1 MTHFILE
8 SPTYLVMKERSQQA
22 TKSLKWLRG
31 DQYDPTEEI
40 AELQNDIEE
49 RKAQTLTFTQAMS
62 RKTTIRGLVISLG
75 LMFFQQVS
83 GINAVIFYTND
94 IFGAAKTGIQ
104 PELATIIVGV
114 MQVIATFVATVI
126 VDRAGRRILL
136 LISDSI
142 MAICTLVLGIY
153 FYIQESE
160 GGEAKVEGWGWLP
173 ILSLCI
179 FIISFSIGFGP
190 APWILVGELFA
201 PDVKG
206 LAASLN
212 GTFNWLLGGV
222 LKNNFINFCLINFY
236 FSAFVITKTF
246 VDIVNALGRGGA
258 FWLFS
263 GLSLVGTVFVF
274 FIVPETK
281 GKSLIEIQGIL
292 GGDKEPAG
300 EKDEE
305 KN

>member
-1 MTHFILE
+1 
-8 SPTYLVMKERSQQA
+8 MKEKSQQA

-40 AELQNDIEE
+40 AELQNDIED

-62 RKTTIRGLVISLG
+62 RKTTIRGLIISLG

-94 IFGAAKTGIQ
+94 IFGAANTGIK

-114 MQVIATFVATVI
+114 MQVVATFVATVI

-136 LISDSI
+136 LISDAV

-160 GGEAKVEGWGWLP
+160 DGASKVVGWGWVP
-173 ILSLCI
+173 ILSLCV
-179 FIISFSIGFGP
+179 FIVSFSIGFGP

-212 GTFNWLLGGV
+212 GTFNWLLGEIS
-222 LKNNFINFCLINFY
+222 KNI
-236 FSAFVITKTF
+236 
-246 VDIVNALGRGGA
+246 
-258 FWLFS
+258 
-263 GLSLVGTVFVF
+263 
-274 FIVPETK
+274 
-281 GKSLIEIQGIL
+281 
-292 GGDKEPAG
+292 
-300 EKDEE
+300 
-305 KN
+305 